1 MPRKLLRLFS
11 DENDSGQENIQMSR
25 SGINKNS
32 QTDSKVTT
40 SAVTF
45 EQNTTKTTTERIDF
59 TIGNKVNGTNS
70 M

>member
-32 QTDSKVTT
+32 QTDSKLTT

-45 EQNTTKTTTERIDF
+45 EQSTTKTTTERIDF
-59 TIGNKVNGTNS
+59 IIGNKVNGTNS

>member
-11 DENDSGQENIQMSR
+11 DENDSGQENIQLSR

-32 QTDSKVTT
+32 QTDSKVAT

-45 EQNTTKTTTERIDF
+45 ERNTTKTATGHIDF
-59 TIGNKVNGTNS
+59 INEDIVNGTNS
-70 M
+70 I

>member
-32 QTDSKVTT
+32 QTESKVTT

-45 EQNTTKTTTERIDF
+45 EQNTTKTATERIDF
-59 TIGNKVNGTNS
+59 IIGDKVNGTNS
-70 M
+70 I

>member
-11 DENDSGQENIQMSR
+11 DENDSGQENIQLSR

-45 EQNTTKTTTERIDF
+45 ERNTTKTATERIDF
-59 TIGNKVNGTNS
+59 IIGDKVNGTNS
-70 M
+70 I

>member
-1 MPRKLLRLFS
+1 MG
-11 DENDSGQENIQMSR
+11 DNDSGQENIQLSK

-45 EQNTTKTTTERIDF
+45 ERNTTKTAIGRIDHMNGC
-59 TIGNKVNGTNS
+59 IVNGADS
-70 M
+70 I